1 MSNPRRIY
9 SIDVFRGITIAFMII
24 VNNPGSWSHVYPPLL
39 HAKWHGC
46 TPTDLVFPF
55 FLFLVGASMRFAF
68 VKWHYYPSMEFYK
81 HIFIYLGGLREV
93 LMRQFTVSALV
104 EGYRIDEQIT
114 AVSIHHAIK
123 LMQAKYSNA
132 RNVYVRN

>member
-1 MSNPRRIY
+1 M
-9 SIDVFRGITIAFMII
+9 
-24 VNNPGSWSHVYPPLL
+24 
-39 HAKWHGC
+39 
-46 TPTDLVFPF
+46 
-55 FLFLVGASMRFAF
+55 
-68 VKWHYYPSMEFYK
+68 
-81 HIFIYLGGLREV
+81 GGLIT
-93 LMRQFTVSALV
+93 MRQYTVSALV